1 MRGSPSGVATE
12 KSPKSPAPDAE
23 PRKSAIRTPT
33 ISREVRLVSRPQG
46 WPVPDNFALVRVEM
60 PRPREDQVL
69 VRNLFMSVDPYMR
82 GRMNDA
88 PSYVAPFQLDHVLDG
103 AAVGEVIESLAPGI
117 APGDIVT
124 SRLGWREYFVAGARE
139 VRVVDRDV
147 RPLSAYLGA
156 LGMTGLT
163 AWAGLS
169 LVDVKAGERVFISAA
184 AGAVG
189 SVAGQLAKLRGCRV
203 IGSAGSPEKVAML
216 VNELG
221 FDAAF
226 NYKDGNLSHQI
237 ESAAP
242 DGIDVYFDN
251 VGGEQLEA
259 ALTAMRPNGRIVACG
274 AIAGYNDG
282 APPAGPRNL
291 PLMIG
296 KRLTMKGFIVGDWYD
311 RMPDFLKEMKGFLA
325 GGKLVMKETVVQGI
339 EHAPHAFVDLLRGG
353 NTGKMIVKLTV
364 DESGAAVTAD

>member
-1 MRGSPSGVATE
+1 MPGSANDVATE
-12 KSPKSPAPDAE
+12 KGVKSPAPDGE
-23 PRKSAIRTPT
+23 PKKHAFRTPT
-33 ISREVRLVSRPQG
+33 ISREVRLVSRATG
-46 WPVPDNFALVRVEM
+46 LPVPDNFTLVRVEM
-60 PRPREDQVL
+60 PRLREDQVL
-69 VRNLFMSVDPYMR
+69 VRNLYMSVDPYMR

-88 PSYVAPFQLDHVLDG
+88 PSYVAPFALDQVLDG

-124 SRLGWREYFVAGARE
+124 SRLGWRECFVAGARE

-163 AWAGLS
+163 AWAGLG
-169 LVDVKAGERVFISAA
+169 LVEVKAGERVFISAA

-216 VNELG
+216 VGELG

-226 NYKDGNLSHQI
+226 NYKDGDLPGQLG
-237 ESAAP
+237 SAAP

-259 ALTAMRPNGRIVACG
+259 ALTAMRPSGRIIACG

-282 APPAGPRNL
+282 TPQPGPRNL
-291 PLMIG
+291 PLIIG

-311 RMPDFLKEMKGFLA
+311 RMPEFLKEMKGYLA
-325 GGKLVMKETVVQGI
+325 AGKLLMKETVVQGI
-339 EHAPHAFVDLLRGG
+339 ERAPHAFVDLLRGG
-353 NTGKMIVKLTV
+353 NTGKMIVKLTAG
-364 DESGAAVTAD
+364 EPGATVIAD